1 MELIERSLYLD
12 RLRNLRGTPDIKILT
27 GVRRAGKSK
36 ILEMLRD
43 EIRGAGGGNVI
54 YIDLSD
60 LENEN
65 LCEYHALHDY
75 VRAHTV
81 DGQANVL
88 MIDEV
93 QECKGFERTVNSLHN
108 SGKYDIYLTGSN
120 AFLLSSDLA
129 TLFTGRQIEIP
140 VYPFSFAEYC
150 QYHKSE
156 SERGALFDRYLTE
169 GGLAGSYVYKTEQD
183 RIAYVREIF
192 ETILT
197 RDLVQKFRLAE
208 PTVLRCLAE
217 YLMDNIANLTS
228 PNRTSVQ
235 LAQNKVATNH
245 VTAANYMEHLRR
257 AFLFYRVK
265 RYDIRGKKYLETN
278 EKYYL
283 SDLGF
288 RYAVLGRRNMDWG
301 RAIENVVFLELV
313 RRGYEVNVG
322 KVNDFEVDFIA
333 VRSGEKMYVQVCDDV
348 SSPETLLREV
358 RPFTKIR
365 DAYPKLL
372 IARTR
377 HEESDY
383 EGVRILNVADWLV
396 GEAEKEK
403 LVVGRG

>member
-1 MELIERSLYLD
+1 MELIKRALYLD

-43 EIRGAGGGNVI
+43 EIRADGGGNVI

-60 LENEN
+60 LENES
-65 LCEYHALHDY
+65 LCEYHALHDF
-75 VRAHTV
+75 VKMHTV
-81 DGQANVL
+81 DEQANVL

-93 QECKGFERTVNSLHN
+93 QECKGFERAVNSLHN

-129 TLFTGRQIEIP
+129 TLFTGRQLEIP
-140 VYPFSFAEYC
+140 IFPFSFAEYC

-156 SERGALFDRYLTE
+156 LERGVLFDRYLTE
-169 GGLAGSYVYKTEQD
+169 GGLAGSYLYKSEQD
-183 RIAYVREIF
+183 RVAYVREIF

-197 RDLVQKFRLAE
+197 RDLVQKYRLAE

-228 PNRTSVQ
+228 PNKTSVQ

-245 VTAANYMEHLRR
+245 VTAANYMGYLRR
-257 AFLFYRVK
+257 AFLFYPVK

-301 RAIENVVFLELV
+301 RAIENIVFLELI

-322 KVNDFEVDFIA
+322 KINELEVDFIA
-333 VRSGEKMYVQVCDDV
+333 VRSGEKVYVQVSDDV
-348 SSPETLLREV
+348 SNHETLLREV
-358 RPFTKIR
+358 RPFMKIR

-377 HEESDY
+377 HEEYDF
-383 EGVRILNVADWLV
+383 EGVRILNVADWLID
-396 GEAEKEK
+396 
-403 LVVGRG
+403 

>member
-1 MELIERSLYLD
+1 MELIKRTLYLD
-12 RLRNLRGTPDIKILT
+12 GLRNLRGTPDIKILT

-36 ILEMLRD
+36 ILEALRD
-43 EIRGAGGGNVI
+43 EMRSEEGRNVI

-65 LCEYHALHDY
+65 LCEYHALNDF
-75 VRAHTV
+75 VKSHTA

-93 QECKGFERTVNSLHN
+93 QECKGFERTLNSLHN
-108 SGKYDIYLTGSN
+108 SGRYDIYVTGSN

-150 QYHKSE
+150 QYHKSDA
-156 SERGALFDRYLTE
+156 EREAAFDRYLTE

-197 RDLVQKFRLAE
+197 RDLVQKFRLSE

-228 PNRTSVQ
+228 PNKTSIR

-245 VTAANYMEHLRR
+245 VTAANYMDHLTR
-257 AFLFYRVK
+257 AFLFYPVK
-265 RYDIRGKKYLETN
+265 RYDVRGKRYLETN

-301 RAIENVVFLELV
+301 RAIENLVFLELA
-313 RRGYEVNVG
+313 RRGYEVHVG
-322 KVNDFEVDFIA
+322 KVNDLEVDFIA
-333 VRSGEKMYVQVCDDV
+333 VKPGEKTYIQVCDDV
-348 SSPETLLREV
+348 SNRETLLREV
-358 RPFTKIR
+358 RPFGKIR

-377 HEESDY
+377 HEEYDC
-383 EGVRILNVADWLV
+383 EGVRILNVADWLM
-396 GEAEKEK
+396 G
-403 LVVGRG
+403 